1 MQENIHFMWLSGN
14 STPDFRTI
22 NDFRGKRLK
31 EDIKSLFSAIVL
43 LLQESGYVSLDVQ
56 YIDGSK
62 VESASNRYTFVWRGS
77 VEKNKVKL
85 ESKIQSI
92 LSEVDK
98 HIEQDKQERAP
109 DALPD
114 MDSCGLREKVS
125 ALNKRLSGMNKAE
138 KKQVKKLQEE
148 YLPRLAKY
156 ESQLEKLGDRN
167 SFSKTDEDATFMRMK
182 EDHMK
187 NGQLKPAYNI
197 QIATENQF
205 ITNLGIYRRAGDTGA
220 LIPFLQDFRETYHRQ
235 SSIVVADSGYGS
247 EQNYEFMENAGIE
260 AFVKYNYFHKE
271 QKRTWKKDAF
281 AIHNLYYN
289 RGQDYYVCPMGQHME
304 YTGQRKSKSDMG
316 YVSVLKRYQAQNCEG
331 CPLRSQCH
339 KSKTNRIIEVNYKL
353 NRYKQKAR
361 EKLMSEEGIYHRGRR
376 CIEPEAVFAQIKHNS
391 AWNRFRL
398 RGLEKVKTEFTL
410 VAIAHNLRK
419 LAKKNSFLLFLTYFW
434 RITFPKEIIEK
445 TKDVLK
451 IKMDNKRAA

>member
-1 MQENIHFMWLSGN
+1 
-14 STPDFRTI
+14 
-22 NDFRGKRLK
+22 
-31 EDIKSLFSAIVL
+31 
-43 LLQESGYVSLDVQ
+43 
-56 YIDGSK
+56 
-62 VESASNRYTFVWRGS
+62 
-77 VEKNKVKL
+77 
-85 ESKIQSI
+85 
-92 LSEVDK
+92 
-98 HIEQDKQERAP
+98 
-109 DALPD
+109 
-114 MDSCGLREKVS
+114 
-125 ALNKRLSGMNKAE
+125 
-138 KKQVKKLQEE
+138 
-148 YLPRLAKY
+148 
-156 ESQLEKLGDRN
+156 
-167 SFSKTDEDATFMRMK
+167 MK
-182 EDHMK
+182 
-187 NGQLKPAYNI
+187 
-197 QIATENQF
+197 
-205 ITNLGIYRRAGDTGA
+205 
-220 LIPFLQDFRETYHRQ
+220 DFRETYHRQ
-235 SSIVVADSGYGS
+235 SSIVVADAGYGS

-331 CPLRSQCH
+331 CPLKSQCH
-339 KSKTNRIIEVNYKL
+339 KSKANRIIEVNYNL

-361 EKLMSEEGIYHRGRR
+361 ERLMSEEGIYHRGRR

-419 LAKKNSFLLFLTYFW
+419 LAKKAGFLLFFTYFC
-434 RITFPKEIIEK
+434 RMTSRREIIEK